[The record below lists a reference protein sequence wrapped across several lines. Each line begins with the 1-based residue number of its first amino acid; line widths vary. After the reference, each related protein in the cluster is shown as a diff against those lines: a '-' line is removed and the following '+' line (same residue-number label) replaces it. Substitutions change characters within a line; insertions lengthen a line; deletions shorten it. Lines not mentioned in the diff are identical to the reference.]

1 MNLEDMIMNGLMN
14 LTLFAQQALP
24 SAPETEDLL
33 TGIDPGFKAGLLFA
47 VLVAATVIII
57 TLWCV
62 AWNFGQVMHRHRIEA
77 ELKRDMLDRG
87 MSADEVAKVIEAT
100 APQGVAERWV
110 ASKNK

>member
-1 MNLEDMIMNGLMN
+1 MNALLD
-14 LTLFAQQALP
+14 LTVFAQEGNFYTNLDKGAQ
-24 SAPETEDLL
+24 
-33 TGIDPGFKAGLLFA
+33 AGLLFA
-47 VLVAATVIII
+47 VLIAATVIVI

-62 AWNFGQVMHRHRIEA
+62 AWTFGHSMHRHRLEA

-110 ASKNK
+110 AFKNK

>member
-1 MNLEDMIMNGLMN
+1 MNSLLNVTMLAQEAMPSIPDTDSLLSGLGSEAK
-14 LTLFAQQALP
+14 TALLI
-24 SAPETEDLL
+24 ALL
-33 TGIDPGFKAGLLFA
+33 IA
-47 VLVAATVIII
+47 VTTVVI

-62 AWNFGQVMHRHRIEA
+62 AWTFGQAMHRQRLEA

-87 MSADEVAKVIEAT
+87 MSAEEVAKVIEAT